1 MGGSSSKP
9 KEDNNKNYKSKYM
22 NTDSRWNN
30 IKTDKMSVTGAT
42 LASLSSDA
50 KKLIASLNIP
60 AITESYTSEFT
71 VNHIMD
77 QVNSNLNKEDQ
88 EKFHKILNEMSPA
101 YASDNMSNTSPF
113 ITEEMYNNMI
123 NSETSDLDNNITM
136 KGGAFKSRKDSTSS
150 SSSTSSLEDL
160 DSSSSSS
167 SESDAHKKK
176 KHHKKEKKHHT
187 NMKHSK
193 HSKNVSSEESERL
206 SYVSSSAHTEG
217 DFSESAN
224 NHSNRRSVTE
234 QSVADENTM
243 VSTSISVNTSDINMV
258 SE

>member
-1 MGGSSSKP
+1 MGVESSKVKP
-9 KEDNNKNYKSKYM
+9 PVPIQPNKIYKSKYM

-60 AITESYTSEFT
+60 AITESQTSEFT
-71 VNHIMD
+71 VNHIID
-77 QVNSNLNKEDQ
+77 QVNSNLNKSDQ

-123 NSETSDLDNNITM
+123 NSETSDLDNNIMM

-167 SESDAHKKK
+167 SSESHKKK

-187 NMKHSK
+187 SK
-193 HSKNVSSEESERL
+193 KVSSEESEHL
-206 SYVSSSAHTEG
+206 SYVSSSAHTDG
-217 DFSESAN
+217 DLSESAN
-224 NHSNRRSVTE
+224 NHSNRRTE
-234 QSVADENTM
+234 SQQSIVDENTM